1 MFKKKFHNSIDKGRY
16 GYLFIAP
23 FFIVF
28 AVFGLYPIVYTFIL
42 SFQKWDGLAKMTP
55 LGWKN
60 YARLLTDDVFYLS
73 IWNTIRIWIFNF
85 VPQMLTALLLSA
97 LFTFNRIRG
106 MKFFRAAYYLPNL
119 ITAAS
124 VGLLFNLLFDGNKS
138 VANYI
143 LQALH
148 VKGAPFSFFNSGA
161 FTSGMTS
168 YIQWWMWF
176 GYTTVIVMAGIT
188 TIEGSVYDAAMVDG
202 ATKAQTFTKITL
214 PLIRP
219 TLIYM
224 TITSIIGGMQLFDVP
239 TTLTNGTGDPNKS
252 VLTTSMYLYNQ
263 GFKNF
268 NYGYTENR
276 KTAHDFRAHLDML
289 SSLLENGETTEASR
303 YLNNIRTKQT
313 TRIFLVNCHHPVLDA
328 LLNQKARLAQE
339 KRIDIRFKVND
350 LSALT
355 IDPTDITVIL
365 SNLLDNA
372 IEASEKCDNKQIE
385 VRVLLENSFFFSIRN
400 TSLPV
405 HIINNHITSTK
416 SDRSL
421 HGFGLENV
429 KTLLVKHNGEYV
441 MFYDN
446 GWFQFSA
453 EIPTEFI
460 S

>member
-28 AVFGLYPIVYTFIL
+28 SVFGLYPIVYTFIL

-60 YARLLTDDVFYLS
+60 YARLLTDDV
-73 IWNTIRIWIFNF
+73 
-85 VPQMLTALLLSA
+85 
-97 LFTFNRIRG
+97 FTFNRIRG

-176 GYTTVIVMAGIT
+176 GYTTVMAGIT

-268 NYGYTENR
+268 NYGYASTMSVGLFLVI
-276 KTAHDFRAHLDML
+276 AILSVFAFRAMQ
-289 SSLLENGETTEASR
+289 SKGA
-303 YLNNIRTKQT
+303 
-313 TRIFLVNCHHPVLDA
+313 A
-328 LLNQKARLAQE
+328 
-339 KRIDIRFKVND
+339 
-350 LSALT
+350 
-355 IDPTDITVIL
+355 
-365 SNLLDNA
+365 
-372 IEASEKCDNKQIE
+372 
-385 VRVLLENSFFFSIRN
+385 
-400 TSLPV
+400 
-405 HIINNHITSTK
+405 
-416 SDRSL
+416 
-421 HGFGLENV
+421 
-429 KTLLVKHNGEYV
+429 
-441 MFYDN
+441 YDD
-446 GWFQFSA
+446 
-453 EIPTEFI
+453 
-460 S
+460 